1 MFSISSQA
9 SGRCL
14 LDETLKDK
22 ENKMKITLSVEELKV
37 LLNCIYGTQC
47 LANTDPD
54 MHMNK
59 PEEPTVLSDDEV
71 HNNIVRMCMK
81 RKLVLYINEVP
92 EYITDSPN
100 YDMIAERLY
109 PYDGEIVSI
118 INDEKDEYKWHVH
131 TI

>member
-1 MFSISSQA
+1 
-9 SGRCL
+9 
-14 LDETLKDK
+14 
-22 ENKMKITLSVEELKV
+22 MKITLSVEELKV

-47 LANTDPD
+47 VANTYSD

-118 INDEKDEYKWHVH
+118 INDDKNEYKWHVN
-131 TI
+131 TL

>member
-1 MFSISSQA
+1 
-9 SGRCL
+9 
-14 LDETLKDK
+14 
-22 ENKMKITLSVEELKV
+22 MKITLSVEELKV
-37 LLNCIYGTQC
+37 LLNCIYGPQC
-47 LANTDPD
+47 VANTYPD

-71 HNNIVRMCMK
+71 HNNIERMCMK

-118 INDEKDEYKWHVH
+118 INDDKNEYKWRVN
-131 TI
+131 TL

>member
-1 MFSISSQA
+1 
-9 SGRCL
+9 
-14 LDETLKDK
+14 
-22 ENKMKITLSVEELKV
+22 MKIKLTLYEAKI
-37 LLNCIYGTQC
+37 LLHCIYGTQC
-47 LANTDPD
+47 VANTYPD
-54 MHMNK
+54 MYMNK
-59 PEEPTVLSDDEV
+59 PEEPTVLSDEEV
-71 HNNIVRMCMK
+71 HNNIVQMCMK

-100 YDMIAERLY
+100 YDRVAETLY

>member
-1 MFSISSQA
+1 
-9 SGRCL
+9 
-14 LDETLKDK
+14 
-22 ENKMKITLSVEELKV
+22 MKITLSVEELKV
-37 LLNCIYGTQC
+37 ALNRIFGTTYTTTMYRN
-47 LANTDPD
+47 LTSRPD

-59 PEEPTVLSDDEV
+59 PEEPTVLSDEEV

-100 YDMIAERLY
+100 YDRAAETLY

-118 INDEKDEYKWHVH
+118 INDEKDEYKWYVN
-131 TI
+131 TL